1 MWGVNNIAAVRFSR
15 RRVLAA
21 APEGRVE
28 EARIVFQ
35 AHRCKIAAASW
46 PGAAPPVLFL
56 HGNSSSKRIWMHQF
70 RCLKAIGRG
79 FIAIDLPGHGESEN
93 SPVPDITYSFPGYA
107 DIVRSLLDELCLPA
121 VDVVGWS
128 LGGHVGLEL
137 LATDTRVRS
146 LLLIGA
152 PPARPRADVLQRV
165 FHSSASLD
173 YASRQDLSER
183 DIESYAAAMLGGS
196 GFVTE
201 EVLQDIRRTDGL
213 ARKCMFENVLRGV
226 GTDEQVTV
234 ETSPKPLCVV
244 HGACEAFVRLDYLR
258 SLRYHSLCDG
268 KIHIVQGAGHA
279 PHWQYPAAFNPILLR
294 FLTHH
299 APAVL
304 SGTDAA
310 PLRAVKVNA

>member
-1 MWGVNNIAAVRFSR
+1 MWAVNNIATLPFSDHRAVA
-15 RRVLAA
+15 VAA
-21 APEGRVE
+21 EGPAE
-28 EARIVFQ
+28 KTRIVFQ
-35 AHRCKIAAASW
+35 ARRCKIAAAWS

-56 HGNSSSKRIWMHQF
+56 HGNSSSKRIWTHQF

-93 SPVPDITYSFPGYA
+93 SPIPDITYSFPGYA

-137 LATDTRVRS
+137 LATDARVRS

-152 PPARPRADVLQRV
+152 PPARPCADVLQRV
-165 FHSSASLD
+165 FYSSASLD
-173 YASRQDLSER
+173 YASRQELSEG
-183 DIESYAAAMLGGS
+183 DIVSYAAAMLGGP

-201 EVLQDIRRTDGL
+201 EALQDIRRTDGL

-234 ETSPKPLCVV
+234 ETSPKPLCMV
-244 HGACEAFVRLDYLR
+244 HGEFEAFVRLDYLR
-258 SLRYHSLCDG
+258 SLRYRSLCNG
-268 KIHIVQGAGHA
+268 QIHVVQGAGHA
-279 PHWQYPAAFNPILLR
+279 PHWQFPAAFNPILLR
-294 FLTHH
+294 FLTED
-299 APAVL
+299 APAAL
-304 SGTDAA
+304 SGGHTAQ
-310 PLRAVKVNA
+310 LRAVKISA